1 MPLSMHTHTQ
11 HTQSHS
17 HTSTQSKANVTILA
31 PDTELNSY
39 PPLKKS
45 AVVYQSQSEILAPQ
59 SVEYNQPSQ
68 DTSIF
73 APSSLTP
80 GSQSKSKGSGNTSL
94 PGSSLMTQA
103 NVTILAPDTE
113 LNSQRSILS
122 FPKLSSA
129 QPQSSDIT
137 QSDSSIKI
145 VDNIKLASVQVPE
158 TPSGAKS
165 SIQLPETPSGAKS
178 SIQLPETPSGAKS
191 SAQNQKTKVTRVKV
205 EASKTSRATK
215 SNSNQKI
222 TSFFVEAS
230 GTKLTGTDTTPRSG
244 SIEMDVLYDDIELSL
259 AEVKSKLTTDRE
271 IKDEYPSGAEQNRS
285 DFSKPVLEPEQEG
298 PIATSTQA
306 VTKASI
312 KKPKI
317 PVSPIGSDSPFIS
330 SRKRKRSLVDKSTS
344 ESSLANQTEQNFPTN
359 EAAGQSDSMFVNTQ
373 STQKTMGNKGLV
385 TPFTSPFT
393 CLSSSRREVAR
404 ASVFAATG
412 GRRSKPPVQTEA
424 DDLWN
429 KEVQDVNGMGTEGEN
444 PLGTQYNEPGSAMF
458 KPVLTVDGFIKAR
471 VKPKLQVS
479 YVILRISI

>member
-11 HTQSHS
+11 HTQSHP
-17 HTSTQSKANVTILA
+17 HTSPQSKANVTILA

-45 AVVYQSQSEILAPQ
+45 AVVYQSQSEVLAPQ

-80 GSQSKSKGSGNTSL
+80 GSQSKSKGSDNTSL
-94 PGSSLMTQA
+94 PGASLMTQA

-113 LNSQRSILS
+113 LNSQKSILS

-145 VDNIKLASVQVPE
+145 VDNIKLASIQVPE

-165 SIQLPETPSGAKS
+165 SV
-178 SIQLPETPSGAKS
+178 
-191 SAQNQKTKVTRVKV
+191 QNQKTKVTHVKV

-244 SIEMDVLYDDIELSL
+244 SIEMDVLYDDIELSP
-259 AEVKSKLTTDRE
+259 AEVKSKLTTDIE
-271 IKDEYPSGAEQNRS
+271 IKDEYPSGAEPNQS

-306 VTKASI
+306 VAKASI

-317 PVSPIGSDSPFIS
+317 LVSPIGSDSPFIS
-330 SRKRKRSLVDKSTS
+330 SRKRKRSVVDKSTS

-444 PLGTQYNEPGSAMF
+444 PLGTQYNEPGRAMF
-458 KPVLTVDGFIKAR
+458 KPVLTEDGFIKAR

-479 YVILRISI
+479 YVILRIPIELVQSTLLYLSLAWHQ